1 MRDYINSI
9 KGLLTRVFKA
19 EITRV
24 FSLTA
29 VSTFI
34 KMLTG
39 FVSTKI
45 VSVFAGPAGIALVG
59 QLQNFTSIVLSLSNG
74 GIANGIV
81 KYVAEF
87 KDDKERLKKY
97 TSSSYT
103 ITLLFS
109 VVCAIIMILFNQK
122 LSNLVFKDEG
132 YRFVFII
139 FGLSVTLYSLNILLI
154 SILNGLKEFRKYVI
168 INIAGSII
176 GMLFTIVLA
185 MLLGVKGALIAIV
198 TYQSVVL
205 FVTYLMV
212 RHEEW
217 LNKDYFRILWNKPE
231 IRAMAKFSIMAL
243 VTTITLPLVH
253 MILRN
258 YVIEQISI
266 EAAGY
271 WEGMNRLSAAYL
283 VFVSTS
289 FAVYYLPKLSES
301 KTNSLI
307 RHEIKKVIMFIV
319 PIVFVLFLLMF
330 IFKRQIIT
338 LLYTEQFMPMSE
350 LFLPQLIGDFFKIVS
365 WSLSYILL
373 AKSMMKEYV
382 VLELLSPFVF
392 LLLSYYMVNVFGV
405 IGITYSYD
413 ISILVY
419 LSVLLFI
426 FRNLLKSD
434 KVYGE

>member
-1 MRDYINSI
+1 MRDHKYSL
-9 KGLLTRVFKA
+9 KGILKRGFKA

-74 GIANGIV
+74 GITNGIV
-81 KYVAEF
+81 KYVAQY
-87 KDDKERLKKY
+87 KDEKEKLKNY
-97 TSSSYT
+97 ISTSYT
-103 ITLLFS
+103 ITLLSS
-109 VVCAIIMILFNQK
+109 VVCALFMIIFNQK
-122 LSNLVFKDEG
+122 LSNIVFKDIS
-132 YRFVFII
+132 YRFVFIF
-139 FGLSVTLYSLNILLI
+139 FGLSVTLYSLNILLM
-154 SILNGLKEFRKYVI
+154 SILNGLKRFRKYVI

-198 TYQSVVL
+198 TYQSVV
-205 FVTYLMV
+205 FIVTYLMV
-212 RHEEW
+212 RREDW
-217 LNKDYFRILWNKPE
+217 LNKDYFHILWDRSE
-231 IRAMAKFSIMAL
+231 IKAMAKFSIMAL

-253 MILRN
+253 ILLRN
-258 YVIEQISI
+258 YVIEKISI

-301 KTNSLI
+301 KSNALI
-307 RHEIKKVIMFIV
+307 RREIKKVIMFIV
-319 PIVFVLFLLMF
+319 PIVFVIFLLMF

-338 LLYTEQFMPMSE
+338 LLYTEQFMPMSN
-350 LFLPQLIGDFFKIVS
+350 LFLPQLIGDFLKIVS

-382 VLELLSPFVF
+382 ILELLSPIVF
-392 LLLSYYMVNVFGV
+392 LFLSYNLVNIYGV

-413 ISILVY
+413 VSIIIY
-419 LSVLLFI
+419 LSVLFFI
-426 FRNLLKSD
+426 FRNLLKPE
-434 KVYGE
+434 KEYGK

>member
-1 MRDYINSI
+1 MRDHKYSL
-9 KGLLTRVFKA
+9 KGILKRGFKA

-74 GIANGIV
+74 GITNGIV
-81 KYVAEF
+81 KYVAQY
-87 KDDKERLKKY
+87 KDEKEKLKNY
-97 TSSSYT
+97 ISTSYT
-103 ITLLFS
+103 ITLLSS
-109 VVCAIIMILFNQK
+109 VVCALFMIIFNQK
-122 LSNLVFKDEG
+122 LSNIVFKDIS
-132 YRFVFII
+132 YRFVFIF
-139 FGLSVTLYSLNILLI
+139 FGLSVTLYSLNILLM
-154 SILNGLKEFRKYVI
+154 SILNGLKRFRKYVI

-185 MLLGVKGALIAIV
+185 MLLSVKGALIAIV
-198 TYQSVVL
+198 TYQSVV
-205 FVTYLMV
+205 FIVTYLMV
-212 RHEEW
+212 RREDW
-217 LNKDYFRILWNKPE
+217 LNKDYFHILWDRSE
-231 IRAMAKFSIMAL
+231 IKAMAKFSIMAL

-253 MILRN
+253 ILLRN
-258 YVIEQISI
+258 YVIEKISI

-301 KTNSLI
+301 KSNALI
-307 RHEIKKVIMFIV
+307 RREIKKVIMFIV
-319 PIVFVLFLLMF
+319 PIVFVIFLLMF

-338 LLYTEQFMPMSE
+338 LLYTEQFMPMSN
-350 LFLPQLIGDFFKIVS
+350 LFLPQLIGDFLKIVS

-382 VLELLSPFVF
+382 ILELLSPIVF
-392 LLLSYYMVNVFGV
+392 LFLSYNLVNIYGV

-413 ISILVY
+413 VSIIIY

-426 FRNLLKSD
+426 FRNLLKPE
-434 KVYGE
+434 KEYGK